1 MIIVFV
7 EVLSVLLVVLAVA
20 LASRLVFGP
29 RLSPQMAD
37 RATDVW
43 KHRQPPV
50 LPTVGIRP

>member
-29 RLSPQMAD
+29 RLSQQMVG
-37 RATDVW
+37 RSTDVW
-43 KHRQPPV
+43 KHRQPPSC
-50 LPTVGIRP
+50 RP

>member
-29 RLSPQMAD
+29 RFSQQMAG
-37 RATDVW
+37 RPTDVW

-50 LPTVGIRP
+50 LPTVGTSP